1 MIVYRWCL
9 VLVVL
14 HQTLTWNEL
23 YIRKFRLVVAN
34 SVSLRFVKKESYL
47 EKWGPD
53 CWTLRLI
60 ALCRIHSG
68 IWASSELCLAVDNLL
83 PFLRSEIPSGS
94 VNLNIKMAYEYTRSL
109 TRVILF
115 SRIPLGVQKTLL
127 HGGGVASCGTYGHQS
142 GPKAM
147 PPTESSAD
155 PLCCGSRWVRSL
167 FSRIQWFFLV
177 CLFCFVFIFTATYT
191 CIWDNRNY
199 AIRTPPKI

>member
-1 MIVYRWCL
+1 MIVYQWCL

-14 HQTLTWNEL
+14 HQRLTSNGL
-23 YIRKFRLVVAN
+23 YIRIVIFAVAN
-34 SVSLRFVKKESYL
+34 SVSLRFVKKESDL

-53 CWTLRLI
+53 HWILRLI

-68 IWASSELCLAVDNLL
+68 IRELCLAVDNLV

-94 VNLNIKMAYEYTRSL
+94 VYLNIKMAYEYTRSL

-142 GPKAM
+142 GAM

-155 PLCCGSRWVRSL
+155 PLCCGSRWVRWLFQGFKEFFFFGLFCL
-167 FSRIQWFFLV
+167 FSRQPTLAYEMIQ
-177 CLFCFVFIFTATYT
+177 IMHYK
-191 CIWDNRNY
+191 
-199 AIRTPPKI
+199 PKNKI